1 MPVLKNSRHELF
13 CQALSQ
19 GMTQEQAY
27 IAAKY
32 KQSPLARMHASRLAT
47 KDHIRIRV
55 TELQTRNIIKQDAM
69 AAITTESLLAEAEA
83 ARVLAMKEKQPS
95 AAIAAIAAK
104 GKLCGLWVERA
115 ETAVKTEDLN
125 TLSDAQ
131 LAAIIKREQPDKPPL
146 N

>member
-1 MPVLKNSRHELF
+1 MLAKDSVKQR
-13 CQALSQ
+13 
-19 GMTQEQAY
+19 
-27 IAAKY
+27 IA
-32 KQSPLARMHASRLAT
+32 
-47 KDHIRIRV
+47 
-55 TELQTRNIIKQDAM
+55 ELQTRNIAKQDQI

-115 ETAVKTEDLN
+115 ETAVKTDDLN